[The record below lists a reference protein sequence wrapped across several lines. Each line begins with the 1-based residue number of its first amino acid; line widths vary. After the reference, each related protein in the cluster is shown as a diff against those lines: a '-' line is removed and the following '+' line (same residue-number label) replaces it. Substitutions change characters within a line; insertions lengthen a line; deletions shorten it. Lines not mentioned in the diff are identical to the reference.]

1 MKYKIS
7 LSQLKQIINEE
18 ITEAGK
24 RGTYLKEW
32 TKDDQTIA
40 FYLVRCGEDLGL
52 SKKEIAEDYIGSS
65 LDSLVQQMANFKF
78 LMDGTGGLDRP
89 NKLQTMV
96 FEEFKYMS
104 CMEFKNMVKTILNS
118 YSTEGKRD
126 NRFRLGR
133 EIGDRREKRNDEIY
147 RALDDYMVRNPHMKG
162 RRFKHIDTKP
172 KNSVEVP
179 FDEPEQSTIQ
189 IEKTSLDDV
198 KDFLTKLVQTVN
210 DIQMSNDMS
219 MLDSLKDNI
228 EFIKEYINNELSP
241 KLAEQR
247 RKNRIKNIIK
257 EALRKG

>member
-7 LSQLKQIINEE
+7 LSQLKRIVNEE

-24 RGTYLKEW
+24 KGMYLKEW

-52 SKKEIAEDYIGSS
+52 SKKEIAENYIGSS

-89 NKLQTMV
+89 NKLQTIV
-96 FEEFKYMS
+96 YEEFKYIS
-104 CMEFKNMVKTILNS
+104 CMEFKNIVKTILND
-118 YSTEGKRD
+118 YSTEGKRV

-133 EIGDRREKRNDEIY
+133 EMGDRREKRDSDIY
-147 RALDDYMVRNPHMKG
+147 RTLDDYRSKNPELRG
-162 RRFKHIDTKP
+162 RKLTHINTRP
-172 KNSVEVP
+172 KNPVQVP
-179 FDEPEQSTIQ
+179 LDEPEEPTVPI
-189 IEKTSLDDV
+189 KTTSLDDV
-198 KDFLTKLVQTVN
+198 KDYLTKLVQTVN

-219 MLDSLKDNI
+219 MLDSLKDDI
-228 EFIKEYINNELSP
+228 EFIREYINNELSP

-257 EALRKG
+257 EALRKH

>member
-7 LSQLKQIINEE
+7 LSQLKRIVNEE
-18 ITEAGK
+18 ITEAGRK
-24 RGTYLKEW
+24 GMYLKEW

-40 FYLVRCGEDLGL
+40 FYLARCGEDLGL
-52 SKKEIAEDYIGSS
+52 SKKEIAENYIGSS

-96 FEEFKYMS
+96 YQEFKNIS
-104 CMEFKNMVKTILNS
+104 CMEFKNIVKSILKS
-118 YSTEGKRD
+118 YSTEGKRE

-133 EIGDRREKRNDEIY
+133 EMGDRREKRNDEIN
-147 RALDDYMVRNPHMKG
+147 RVLDDYLVRHPEFKG
-162 RRFKHIDTKP
+162 RKFVHVDTKP
-172 KNSVEVP
+172 KNPVQVP
-179 FDEPEQSTIQ
+179 LDEPEEPTVPI
-189 IEKTSLDDV
+189 KTTSLDDV
-198 KDFLTKLVQTVN
+198 KDYLTKLVQTVN

-219 MLDSLKDNI
+219 MLDSLKDDI
-228 EFIKEYINNELSP
+228 EFIREYINNELSP

-257 EALRKG
+257 EVLRRG